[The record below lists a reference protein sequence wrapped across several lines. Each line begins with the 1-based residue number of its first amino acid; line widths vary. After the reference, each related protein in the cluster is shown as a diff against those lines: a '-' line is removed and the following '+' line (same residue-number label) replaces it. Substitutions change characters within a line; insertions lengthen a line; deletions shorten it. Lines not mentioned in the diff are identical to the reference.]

1 MTRKEAER
9 LTRQNDTLRELGFTR
24 EECDALRRISM
35 TLQRWHER
43 ECGTDNGCI
52 ERDEETGKPYWVS
65 EWGGQWSTG
74 KRCRTAIPDREK
86 GAHKRLAAILRKC
99 NERRF
104 IDDAAS
110 VHQPNMDDLTAYIQ
124 GDPLGAALYIIRPDD
139 VPEGCDVN
147 AYYSRGICVY

>member
-124 GDPLGAALYIIRPDD
+124 GDPRGAAAGRP
-139 VPEGCDVN
+139 
-147 AYYSRGICVY
+147 

>member
-124 GDPLGAALYIIRPDD
+124 GDPRGAALYIIRPDD

-147 AYYSRGICVY
+147 AYYSRGVY